1 MGFSFAQAMTIFLK
15 KDEINFIPVFID
27 TGIAL
32 FVSPIDITENR
43 YTLWVREN
51 RQTAFVNE
59 SSISSHST
67 VSKIVIDCNLNDVK
81 ILTQKSYSQTNKLI
95 AVSESPKIDDSTM
108 SAVLFILLCNP
119 TLPEPSHPVV

>member
-1 MGFSFAQAMTIFLK
+1 MTIFLK